1 VARCPRCGTD
11 APDKDRFCRTCGGYL
26 TAAAPGFDEGETQQL
41 PPQDPGATRPLGIPA
56 IDDSEEPQ
64 APHEQAGDD
73 TFDAARLPM
82 QAYPV
87 EPPAPD
93 AWLDAPDHGW
103 YAHGGDQQGPPPDQ
117 PYPPGPPFE
126 QQPNAG
132 PPFQPPYGQAPPY
145 EQGQFGQAPYEQAP
159 PPYEPGPAP
168 GQGPPPYGQAPPYGG
183 QGGGFEN
190 AGYYPYDEGTPKR
203 GKGRRTAILAV
214 VGAIA
219 VVALIFGGV
228 LFVGSHRHRT
238 ADAGSTKSA
247 SASASQSGASASAS
261 PKSSQSGASTPQ
273 QQAAAVNKLLDR
285 AVSGKSMLASAY
297 DDAIACK
304 ISPADAATQF
314 ETAAKN
320 RRAIVT
326 SAKKLDTSKL
336 TNGAQIKQ
344 LLITMYSTSARADD
358 AFANWAHAGDDAGQ
372 SCLKGNAK
380 RTKGNSLSI
389 RAGKQKLSFTKVW
402 NPVARTYGQPPR
414 TKNSL

>member
-1 VARCPRCGTD
+1 MARCPRCGTD
-11 APDKDRFCRTCGGYL
+11 APDEDRFCRTCGGYL

-41 PPQDPGATRPLGIPA
+41 PPRDANATRPLGIPA
-56 IDDSEEPQ
+56 IDDRDEPP
-64 APHEQAGDD
+64 APEAPDGPQEHPDD
-73 TFDAARLPM
+73 TFDAARMPM

-87 EPPAPD
+87 QPPAPD
-93 AWLDAPDHGW
+93 AWLDAPDQGW
-103 YAHGGDQQGPPPDQ
+103 YAQGGDEQGPPPDQ
-117 PYPPGPPFE
+117 PYPSAPPFE
-126 QQPNAG
+126 QQPGGG
-132 PPFQPPYGQAPPY
+132 PAFPPPYGQAPH
-145 EQGQFGQAPYEQAP
+145 EQGQYGQM

-168 GQGPPPYGQAPPYGG
+168 GQGPPPYGQPPYGD
-183 QGGGFEN
+183 QGGGYEG

-203 GKGRRTAILAV
+203 RNGGRTAILAV

-219 VVALIFGGV
+219 MVALVFGGV
-228 LFVGSHRHRT
+228 LFIGSHRHRT
-238 ADAGSTKSA
+238 ADAGSTRSA
-247 SASASQSGASASAS
+247 SASAPQRSSSPSAS
-261 PKSSQSGASTPQ
+261 PKTSQSGETTPQ
-273 QQAAAVNKLLDR
+273 QQAVAVNKLLDR

-297 DDAIACK
+297 DDALACK

-320 RRAIVT
+320 RRAIVA

-336 TNGAQIKQ
+336 TDGARIKQ

-358 AFANWAHAGDDAGQ
+358 AFADWAHAGDDAGQ

-389 RAGKQKLSFTKVW
+389 RAGKQKQSFIKVW

-414 TKNSL
+414 TKNRL